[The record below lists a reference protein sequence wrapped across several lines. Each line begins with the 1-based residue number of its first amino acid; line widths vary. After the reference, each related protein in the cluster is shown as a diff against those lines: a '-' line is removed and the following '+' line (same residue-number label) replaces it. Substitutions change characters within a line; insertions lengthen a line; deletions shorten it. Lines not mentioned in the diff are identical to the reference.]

1 MRGLGRWFSV
11 IYSQEEL
18 LFEKLSEGV
27 WGGGVRGSFWGAFG
41 KQSIKKT
48 HYFAVWQ
55 GGVAAS
61 SRAGVFSQFP
71 QPAAKFV
78 HCGMALDSV
87 AF

>member
-27 WGGGVRGSFWGAFG
+27 CGGRSGLVLGGAFG
-41 KQSIKKT
+41 EQSIKKT

-71 QPAAKFV
+71 QPASKFV

>member
-27 WGGGVRGSFWGAFG
+27 WGGPAGARCG
-41 KQSIKKT
+41 GAVGEQSIKKT
-48 HYFAVWQ
+48 LHFAVWQ
-55 GGVAAS
+55 GGAAAS